1 MIWSNPDYF
10 IQSGSSFACAHIT
23 GLVAKMMQGKKLYTK
38 EVMNCLRRYATEV
51 FYTRQYRDNRP
62 KFQITKAICFPYN
75 KEIDTLCRNMDLL
88 SFKLMGVYD
97 SKYSFNIG
105 KTIYPNKEIKSIERL
120 DWTDDFDTVILGH
133 VGDLISATRM
143 NYREYIIKCCKEHKK
158 NLFQFDVAM
167 QDERIYTPNIQADY
181 IPPLNYGKLYLV
193 GKPVVAVFGTSSRQ
207 GKFSLQLAMRKE
219 FTSLGYTVGQLGT
232 EPQSLLFG
240 FDEAFPCG
248 YGTELSLDEQT
259 TISYINYLLHK
270 IEAKNPDIII
280 VGAQSGT
287 IPYAMYNLR
296 NNSPYQH
303 ELLLASNPDA
313 VVLCIN
319 FFDELEYIKRTI
331 TYIEALSESK
341 VVALSMFP
349 FDRAFSWNAASSV
362 MKPVSE
368 EMLETKKLLIEREI
382 NIDVFL
388 QNDTAQLC
396 TKIIDCLS

>member
-1 MIWSNPDYF
+1 
-10 IQSGSSFACAHIT
+10 
-23 GLVAKMMQGKKLYTK
+23 
-38 EVMNCLRRYATEV
+38 
-51 FYTRQYRDNRP
+51 
-62 KFQITKAICFPYN
+62 
-75 KEIDTLCRNMDLL
+75 
-88 SFKLMGVYD
+88 
-97 SKYSFNIG
+97 
-105 KTIYPNKEIKSIERL
+105 
-120 DWTDDFDTVILGH
+120 
-133 VGDLISATRM
+133 
-143 NYREYIIKCCKEHKK
+143 
-158 NLFQFDVAM
+158 M